1 MEYNNP
7 LIPIAAIPQYQ
18 EIPLQRIEP
27 DYKKVLWFNWTIAY
41 LFITGLTVLI
51 FITNEKIQTAWI
63 ITLAVFVFMSS
74 IALVIAS
81 IEIGFKNRSWALRD
95 KDIIFKK
102 GWLFQRT
109 HIVPFAKVQH
119 CILKT
124 GPVGRRYNLASLRF
138 MTAASH
144 QRDISINGLS
154 LEDAEK
160 IKEHARQ
167 AI

>member
-41 LFITGLTVLI
+41 LFITGLTILI
-51 FITNEKIQTAWI
+51 FITNEKIQKAWI

>member
-7 LIPIAAIPQYQ
+7 HIPIAAIPQFQ
-18 EIPLQRIEP
+18 EIPLQRVEP
-27 DYKKVLWFNWTIAY
+27 AYKKVLWFNWAIAY
-41 LFITGLTVLI
+41 LFIIGLTVFI
-51 FITNEKIQTAWI
+51 FIVNDNLHKVWI
-63 ITLAVFVFMSS
+63 ITLAALVLIMS
-74 IALVIAS
+74 IALIIAS

-102 GWLFQRT
+102 GWLFQST

-124 GPVGRRYNLASLRF
+124 GPIGRRYNLASLRF

-160 IKEHARQ
+160 IKEHARK

>member
-51 FITNEKIQTAWI
+51 FITNEKIQKAWI

-102 GWLFQRT
+102 GWLFQST

>member
-7 LIPIAAIPQYQ
+7 HIPIAAIPQYQ
-18 EIPLQRIEP
+18 EIPLQSIEP
-27 DYKKVLWFNWTIAY
+27 DYKKVLRFNWTIAY

-51 FITNEKIQTAWI
+51 FITNEKIQKAWI

>member
-7 LIPIAAIPQYQ
+7 HIPIAAIPQYQ
-18 EIPLQRIEP
+18 EIPLQSIEP

-41 LFITGLTVLI
+41 LFITGLTILI
-51 FITNEKIQTAWI
+51 FITNEKIQKAWI

-154 LEDAEK
+154 LEVAEK

>member
-7 LIPIAAIPQYQ
+7 HIPIAAIPQYQ
-18 EIPLQRIEP
+18 EIPLQSIEP

-41 LFITGLTVLI
+41 LFITGLTILI
-51 FITNEKIQTAWI
+51 FITNEKIQKAWI

>member
-51 FITNEKIQTAWI
+51 FITNEKIQKACI

>member
-63 ITLAVFVFMSS
+63 ITLAAFVFMSS

>member
-51 FITNEKIQTAWI
+51 FITNEKLQKAWI

-124 GPVGRRYNLASLRF
+124 GPVGLRYNLASLRF

>member
-51 FITNEKIQTAWI
+51 FITNEKLQKAWI

>member
-51 FITNEKIQTAWI
+51 FITNEKIQKAWI

>member
-7 LIPIAAIPQYQ
+7 HIPIAAIPQYQ

-51 FITNEKIQTAWI
+51 FITNEKIQKAWI

>member
-7 LIPIAAIPQYQ
+7 LIPTSDIPQYQ
-18 EIPLQRIEP
+18 EIPLQRVEP
-27 DYKKVLWFNWTIAY
+27 AYKKVLWFNWTIAY

-51 FITNEKIQTAWI
+51 FIVNDELHKVWV
-63 ITLAVFVFMSS
+63 ITLTALVLMGS

-102 GWLFQRT
+102 GWLFQST
-109 HIVPFAKVQH
+109 HIVPFTKVQH

>member
-7 LIPIAAIPQYQ
+7 HIPIAAIPQYQ

-51 FITNEKIQTAWI
+51 FITNEKIQKAWI

-102 GWLFQRT
+102 GWLFQST

-124 GPVGRRYNLASLRF
+124 GPIGRRYNLASLRF

>member
-7 LIPIAAIPQYQ
+7 HIPIAAIPQYQ
-18 EIPLQRIEP
+18 EIPLQSIEP

-51 FITNEKIQTAWI
+51 FITNEKLQKAWI

>member
-51 FITNEKIQTAWI
+51 FITNEKIQKAWI

-154 LEDAEK
+154 LEVAEK

>member
-18 EIPLQRIEP
+18 EIPLQRVEP
-27 DYKKVLWFNWTIAY
+27 DYKKVLWFNWAIAY
-41 LFITGLTVLI
+41 LFIIGLTVLI
-51 FITNEKIQTAWI
+51 FIANDNLHKVWI
-63 ITLAVFVFMSS
+63 ISLATLVLSIS

-81 IEIGFKNRSWALRD
+81 IEIGFKNRSWALRE
-95 KDIIFKK
+95 KDIIYKN
-102 GWLFQRT
+102 GWLFQST

-124 GPVGRRYNLASLRF
+124 GPLGRRYNLASLRF

>member
-1 MEYNNP
+1 MEYNNQ
-7 LIPIAAIPQYQ
+7 LIPTKDIPQYQ
-18 EIPLQRIEP
+18 DIPLQRVEP
-27 DYKKVLWFNWTIAY
+27 AYKKVLWFNWTMAY
-41 LFITGLTVLI
+41 LFIIALTVLI
-51 FITNEKIQTAWI
+51 FIVNDELQKGWI
-63 ITLAVFVFMSS
+63 IALAALVLASS

-102 GWLFQRT
+102 GWLFQST
-109 HIVPFAKVQH
+109 HIVPFTKVQH